1 MAITTS
7 IPLTSTWTQIAAST
21 DDFAAQSRSN
31 DSIEVIY
38 KASPVSGNKGHI
50 IKYLEGVSS
59 AVFGKGDVWART
71 NNNAVIV
78 VTK

>member
-1 MAITTS
+1 MALTTK

-31 DSIEVIY
+31 DFIEIIY
-38 KASPVSGNKGHI
+38 SASPIASDTGHI
-50 IKYLEGVSS
+50 IKYLEGITSV
-59 AVFGKGDVWART
+59 VFGQGDVWART